1 MPFNEKL
8 IELRKKAGLSQEDLT
23 HKLGV
28 SRQSISKWELGV
40 CEPNIA
46 KLQNIAILFNVSID
60 YLINDN
66 TPADETTS
74 NNNFNSN
81 IEPSVNKLS
90 FNYWSVFIVLGF
102 IGIVICTIIPYVF
115 EHLYCYT
122 GHSGFLGYLED
133 WCGVAIVWKI
143 GFAISIALFIL
154 GIVKTFKKKH
164 NNSNREKQT
173 NK

>member
-8 IELRKKAGLSQEDLT
+8 IELRKKAGLSQEDLA

-60 YLINDN
+60 NLINDN
-66 TPADETTS
+66 ISTNETTCIDTEIIKS
-74 NNNFNSN
+74 
-81 IEPSVNKLS
+81 IEPKINRLS
-90 FNYWSVFIVLGF
+90 FNYWCIFIIIGF
-102 IGIVICTIIPYVF
+102 IGIVICTIIPFVF

-133 WCGVAIVWKI
+133 WCGGAIIWKLGFVA
-143 GFAISIALFIL
+143 SIALFIL
-154 GIVKTFKKKH
+154 GIVKTFNKKTKY
-164 NNSNREKQT
+164 RR

>member
-8 IELRKKAGLSQEDLT
+8 IELRKKAGLSQEDLA

-40 CEPNIA
+40 CKPNIA

-66 TPADETTS
+66 TPANETTS
-74 NNNFNSN
+74 DNKFNSN
-81 IEPSVNKLS
+81 IEPRVNKLS

-102 IGIVICTIIPYVF
+102 IGIVICAIIPYVF

-133 WCGVAIVWKI
+133 WCGGAIVWKI

-154 GIVKTFKKKH
+154 GIVKTFKKKQ
-164 NNSNREKQT
+164 NIGET
-173 NK
+173 NE

>member
-8 IELRKKAGLSQEDLT
+8 IELRKKAGLSQEDLA

>member
-8 IELRKKAGLSQEDLT
+8 IELRKKAGLSQEELA

-40 CEPNIA
+40 CEPTIA
-46 KLQNIAILFNVSID
+46 KLQNIAILFNVSFD

-66 TPADETTS
+66 TSTDETTS
-74 NNNFNSN
+74 DNKFNSN
-81 IEPSVNKLS
+81 TKPTVNKLS

-102 IGIVICTIIPYVF
+102 IGIVICIIIPYVF

-133 WCGVAIVWKI
+133 WCGGAIVWKLS
-143 GFAISIALFIL
+143 FVVSIALFIL
-154 GIVKTFKKKH
+154 GIVKTFKKKQ
-164 NNSNREKQT
+164 NIGEPNE
-173 NK
+173 

>member
-8 IELRKKAGLSQEDLT
+8 IELRKKAGLSQEDLA

-46 KLQNIAILFNVSID
+46 KLQNIAILFNISID

-66 TPADETTS
+66 TPADETIGD
-74 NNNFNSN
+74 NKFNSN
-81 IEPSVNKLS
+81 IEPRVNKLA
-90 FNYWSVFIVLGF
+90 FNYWAIFIILGF
-102 IGIVICTIIPYVF
+102 IGIVICGIIPYVF

-133 WCGVAIVWKI
+133 WCGGAIVWKL
-143 GFAISIALFIL
+143 GFIASIALFVL
-154 GIVKTFKKKH
+154 GIVKTFKKKI
-164 NNSNREKQT
+164 
-173 NK
+173 